1 MKKMLNYLSLHSEGK
16 CISLSLLN
24 LKYAKVPLQV
34 SSNTLSSLFVQAS
47 RLKENAKEKKKKC
60 RGMTGDFTQTVF
72 SKKSHFDNFT

>member
-16 CISLSLLN
+16 YISLSLLN

-47 RLKENAKEKKKKC
+47 RLKENTKEKKKC